1 MRYELLA
8 QPAATVAKIYLDRG
22 ETFICEVGAMIAMS
36 TQITLQTTSRSR
48 GKSGGGMLQGLRRMF
63 SGESFFINHFTA
75 QEDGQYIILGPSL
88 MGDIS
93 HHRLEQGSLVVQ
105 GGSWMASGPG
115 VEIDTTFPGL
125 GKAFF
130 SGEGAFWVKCSGNG
144 DVFVNSFGSIY
155 PVEVSGDYIVDTGH
169 IVAFED
175 SLSFTVEKASDSWL
189 DSFLSGEGLV
199 CKFSGR
205 GVVYCQSH
213 NPPSFGQTLSS
224 GLKPRS

>member
-1 MRYELLA
+1 MKYELLA
-8 QPAATVAKIYLDRG
+8 QPAATVAKIYLDKG

-36 TQITLQTTSRSR
+36 TKITLETTSRNR
-48 GKSGGGMLQGLRRMF
+48 GNSGGGMLQGLRRLF

-75 QEDGQYIILGPSL
+75 HADNQYIIIGPTML
-88 MGDIS
+88 GDIA
-93 HHRLEQGSLVVQ
+93 HHNLQNGALVVQ

-115 VEIDTTFPGL
+115 IDIDTTFPGL
-125 GKAFF
+125 GKAIF
-130 SGEGAFWVKCSGNG
+130 SGEGAFWVKCSGSG

-155 PVEVSGDYIVDTGH
+155 PVEISGDYIVDTGH

-175 SLSFTVEKASDSWL
+175 SLSFTVVKATDSWIG
-189 DSFLSGEGLV
+189 SFLSGEGLV

-213 NPPSFGQTLSS
+213 NPPSFGHTLGPS
-224 GLKPRS
+224 LLPRS